1 MRKRVNKG
9 LNAIIEE
16 PNYKKIGR
24 IHPNNYSMFIEVL
37 KEMSKE
43 NEGLRKNITHIET
56 LFDQL
61 KTLQKRDFIKR
72 RRTCI
77 AIEKLIRGMDVQE
90 VIEGEKEKWINIY
103 GLLKHKKTFKF
114 PLFIQLRLTKLYK
127 RILKFDKEVMNS
139 IVRKID
145 RGYTADEGSSNNKS
159 KHKNKVLE
167 FPPCVVNPNIVPIG
181 INNNTDKVVGLP
193 DSRVENGR

>member
-1 MRKRVNKG
+1 MRKRVYKG

-24 IHPNNYSMFIEVL
+24 IHPNNYSMFIDVL

-90 VIEGEKEKWINIY
+90 VIEEEKEKWINIY

-139 IVRKID
+139 VVRKID
-145 RGYTADEGSSNNKS
+145 GGSSNNKPN
-159 KHKNKVLE
+159 HKKNVLE
-167 FPPCVVNPNIVPIG
+167 FPPCVVANNIVPID
-181 INNNTDKVVGLP
+181 IKNTNRVVGLR
-193 DSRVENGR
+193 DSSRVENGR

>member
-1 MRKRVNKG
+1 MDKG

-24 IHPNNYSMFIEVL
+24 VHPNNYSMFIEVL

-61 KTLQKRDFIKR
+61 KTLKKRDFITR

-90 VIEGEKEKWINIY
+90 VIKEEKEKWISIY

-114 PLFIQLRLTKLYK
+114 PVFIQLRLTKLYK
-127 RILKFDKEVMNS
+127 RILKFDKKVMNS
-139 IVRKID
+139 VVRKID
-145 RGYTADEGSSNNKS
+145 RRYTADKGSSNNKPNP
-159 KHKNKVLE
+159 KKNVLE

-181 INNNTDKVVGLP
+181 INNTDKVVGLS
-193 DSRVENGR
+193 DSRVGNGR